1 MAAPPSSA
9 AVAVMI
15 LNVEPGGA
23 VPEKALPAAEGIEG
37 GGPLLPPEIEQV
49 APDLVKKYMMAS
61 SETKPKLA
69 CEAIDRCIKELQ
81 KQLAAAKKAG

>member
-1 MAAPPSSA
+1 
-9 AVAVMI
+9 
-15 LNVEPGGA
+15 
-23 VPEKALPAAEGIEG
+23 
-37 GGPLLPPEIEQV
+37 
-49 APDLVKKYMMAS
+49 MMAS